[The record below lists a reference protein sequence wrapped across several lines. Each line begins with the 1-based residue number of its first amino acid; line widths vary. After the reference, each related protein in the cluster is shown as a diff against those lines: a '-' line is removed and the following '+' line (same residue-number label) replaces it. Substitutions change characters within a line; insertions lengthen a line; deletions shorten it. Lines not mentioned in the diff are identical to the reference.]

1 MTTPDLRAETDG
13 SGRAQRPLLEAKGL
27 YKSYGEVDAVSGVDF
42 ALDGNSYVTL
52 LGPSGCGKTS
62 ILRMIGGF
70 EEITSGALTLD
81 GARLDEIPAARRPIN
96 TVFQSYALFPHL
108 SVLDNVAFGLSYRGI
123 PRSRIRPTALEAL
136 KTVRM
141 EAMADR
147 RPRQLSGGQ
156 QQRVALARAIV
167 NEPRLLLLDEPLS
180 ALDRRMRKDMQIE
193 LKDLQRRLGMTF
205 LHVTHDQEEA
215 FALSD
220 RIIVMRNG
228 RIEQQGRPDHI
239 YARPNTAYVADFI
252 GGAVCVPGEVV
263 DRQAVDVILDTALGR
278 FQIPGAPPLTA
289 GMAAVLCLRPENL
302 SLASDGLP
310 ARVTHCVYRGSDWI
324 VECESA
330 GQLLQATALDT
341 PPPPGSDVKLSFDP
355 ARAWAAAA
363 EQGVSA

>member
-1 MTTPDLRAETDG
+1 MSSTGLPDEPCE
-13 SGRAQRPLLEAKGL
+13 SGQRGRPLLEAHGL
-27 YKSYGEVDAVSGVDF
+27 HKSYGTVDAVAGVDF
-42 ALDGNSYVTL
+42 SLAGNSYATL

-70 EEITSGALTLD
+70 EDVTSGTLSLD
-81 GARLDEIPAARRPIN
+81 SSRLDEIPAARRPIN

-108 SVLDNVAFGLSYRGI
+108 SVIENVAFGLSYRNL
-123 PRSRIRPTALEAL
+123 PKSAIRPRAVEAL
-136 KTVRM
+136 QTVRM

-147 RPRQLSGGQ
+147 KPRQLSGGQ

-228 RIEQQGRPDHI
+228 RVEQQGNPQDI
-239 YARPNTAYVADFI
+239 YARPRTAYVADFI
-252 GGAVCVPGEVV
+252 GGASC
-263 DRQAVDVILDTALGR
+263 
-278 FQIPGAPPLTA
+278 IPGKIAWAQGNAFIIDTVVGRYQCPGVPSLVE
-289 GMAAVLCLRPENL
+289 GMHAVLCLRPEHL
-302 SLASDGLP
+302 TLAETGVA
-310 ARVTHCVYRGSDWI
+310 ARVTHCVFRGSDWV
-324 VECESA
+324 VECES
-330 GQLLQATALDT
+330 GGEIIQATAISA
-341 PPPPGSDVKLSFDP
+341 PPPSGTDVHVNFDP
-355 ARAWAAAA
+355 ARAWIAATEPGMA
-363 EQGVSA
+363 